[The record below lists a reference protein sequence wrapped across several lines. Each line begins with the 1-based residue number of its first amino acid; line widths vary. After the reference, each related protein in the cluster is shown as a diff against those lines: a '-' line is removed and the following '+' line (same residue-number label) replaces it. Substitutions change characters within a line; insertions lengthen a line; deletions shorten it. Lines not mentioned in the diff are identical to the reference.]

1 MQKETLTVEETASLL
16 GIGRNTAYA
25 AVRSGAI
32 PTVRIGKRYLVPKVA
47 LAEWL
52 RSARELNDNGQG
64 S

>member
-1 MQKETLTVEETASLL
+1 MDRQTLTVEETASLL
-16 GIGRNTAYA
+16 GIGRNSAYA

-52 RSARELNDNGQG
+52 RSAREPADKGQ
-64 S
+64 SR